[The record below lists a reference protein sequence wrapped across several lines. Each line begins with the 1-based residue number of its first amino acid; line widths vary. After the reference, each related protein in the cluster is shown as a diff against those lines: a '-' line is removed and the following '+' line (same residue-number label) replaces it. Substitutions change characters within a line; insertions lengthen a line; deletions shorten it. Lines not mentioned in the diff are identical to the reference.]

1 MQVAIAIRQ
10 PSGVTTALTL
20 TQKAHRRKTVKKNI
34 EKSYPQRF
42 SPHNRNHQKE
52 GLFQNSRMK
61 TLGSASSEKRPRI
74 RIAPSA
80 LGHPV

>member
-1 MQVAIAIRQ
+1 MHVAIAIRQ
-10 PSGVTTALTL
+10 QSGVTTALTL
-20 TQKAHRRKTVKKNI
+20 TQKA
-34 EKSYPQRF
+34 SYPQRF